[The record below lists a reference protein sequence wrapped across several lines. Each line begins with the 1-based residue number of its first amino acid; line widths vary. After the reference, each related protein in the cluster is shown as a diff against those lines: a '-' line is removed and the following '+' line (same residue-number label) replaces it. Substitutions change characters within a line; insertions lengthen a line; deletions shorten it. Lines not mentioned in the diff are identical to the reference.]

1 MVERLPTSTR
11 DGRPVEPQYPE
22 LVLALALD
30 TSSSA
35 VCVALHDGTDVVAEA
50 SEIAARRHGELL
62 APMIRDLLTAA
73 DVHRSEVSDVVV
85 GVGPGPYT
93 SLRIGLVT
101 AHALGLSL
109 SIPVHGIC
117 SLDAIAID
125 AGPFD
130 TGFLV
135 ATDARR
141 REVYWAEYD
150 SGAQRIN
157 GPDVGSAVAVR
168 AAHPA
173 VEVVG
178 EGASLYPDQLGPG
191 GNPQH
196 PRAGALAQLA
206 LAGLARGHV
215 LPARALYLRRPDAT
229 EPGSRKSVLA

>member
-1 MVERLPTSTR
+1 MLQRRPTPTR
-11 DGRPVEPQYPE
+11 DGRPVRPQYPE
-22 LVLALALD
+22 LVLVLALD

-35 VCVALHDGTDVVAEA
+35 VCVALHDGTDVVAES

-62 APMIRDLLTAA
+62 APMIRDLLNAA
-73 DVHRSEVSDVVV
+73 HVNRSDVTDVVV

-101 AHALGLSL
+101 AHALGLAL
-109 SIPVHGIC
+109 GVPVHGLC

-125 AGPFD
+125 AGPFG
-130 TGFLV
+130 TRFLV

-150 SGAQRIN
+150 SGARRID
-157 GPDVGSAVAVR
+157 GPHVGSAAAVR
-168 AAHPA
+168 AAHPGRH
-173 VEVVG
+173 VVG
-178 EGASLYPDQLGPG
+178 EGSSLYPDQLGPEG
-191 GNPQH
+191 DPKH

-206 LAGLARGHV
+206 VAGLARGDA

-229 EPGSRKSVLA
+229 EPGTRKSVLA